1 MFMVITDAIVLWSSG
16 ENSGWPRLK
25 EFLHC
30 GVSQSFF
37 FTDSICFVIH
47 ILVYYTAFPHI
58 PLFMK

>member
-37 FTDSICFVIH
+37 FH
-47 ILVYYTAFPHI
+47 
-58 PLFMK
+58 